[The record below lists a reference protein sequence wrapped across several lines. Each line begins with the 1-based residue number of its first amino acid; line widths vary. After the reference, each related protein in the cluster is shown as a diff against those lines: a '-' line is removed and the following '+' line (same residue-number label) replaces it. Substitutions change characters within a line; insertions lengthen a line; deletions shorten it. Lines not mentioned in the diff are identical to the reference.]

1 MAVDVVASSSND
13 VSDSVASS
21 GLDGRAKNP

>member
-13 VSDSVASS
+13 VSDSVGSY
-21 GLDGRAKNP
+21 GMDGRAKKP

>member
-13 VSDSVASS
+13 VSDSVVSS

>member
-13 VSDSVASS
+13 MSDSVVSY
-21 GLDGRAKNP
+21 GLDGRAKKP